1 MKCAV
6 AADKVVPTSTE
17 AENLRFLA
25 QAAIARLEPS
35 ALGYVSRRGTVE
47 AGEDW
52 FAAGRIIGRCRRT
65 YDLIPQLARV
75 VGTRNAAALVVYHRQ
90 YRDAP
95 CAAEVLD
102 GRTDVPLGTSSH
114 AAQAAALAYEVVDRA
129 AGDPRDLRTTLKR
142 FAWNVEHRLPFKSAA
157 LAVHLALYL
166 TDLEPLV
173 VDVPAWASMEV
184 RIRRDLD
191 SFLERRAAS
200 IRT

>member
-6 AADKVVPTSTE
+6 AADKVVPTSKE

-25 QAAIARLEPS
+25 RAAVARLEPS
-35 ALGYVSRRGTVE
+35 VLGYVCRRGTIE

-65 YDLIPQLARV
+65 YDLIPELARV
-75 VGTRNAAALVVYHRQ
+75 VGTRNAAALVIYHRQ
-90 YRDAP
+90 FRDAP
-95 CAAEVLD
+95 CAADVLD
-102 GRTDVPLGTSSH
+102 GRADIPVGKSSH
-114 AAQAAALAYEVVDRA
+114 AAQAAALAYELADRA
-129 AGDPRDLRTTLKR
+129 AGEPRDLVPAIER

-157 LAVHLALYL
+157 LAVHVALYL
-166 TDLEPLV
+166 TDLESLV
-173 VDVPAWASMEV
+173 AEVPAWPSMEA

-191 SFLERRAAS
+191 AFLERRAAA